1 MNTLYRNIEFRRFC
15 IFLVWL
21 INVSGF
27 FGILSDQ
34 REFYLSATPYVL
46 TLTVFIL
53 ILNHNI
59 LQKDIL
65 KTTLYI
71 ILAGIL
77 VEILGVN
84 YGLFFGEYKY
94 GDTLGIKVFGV
105 PIVIG
110 LNWLMLSMI
119 SANFIDRIIKSKLIL
134 KILLSSILMVS
145 LDVFIEKVA
154 PELDFWKF
162 DLSPVPLS
170 NYVWWLI
177 FSLIFHSFY
186 FKYIKEKEY
195 VISTN
200 LLIIHFLFFGL
211 LSVYL

>member
-1 MNTLYRNIEFRRFC
+1 MNTLYRNIEFKRFC

-65 KTTLYI
+65 KTTLFI

-94 GDTLGIKVFGV
+94 GDTLGVKVFGV

-119 SANFIDRIIKSKLIL
+119 SANFIDRIIKNKLML

-154 PELDFWKF
+154 PALDFWKF

-170 NYVWWLI
+170 NFIWWLI
-177 FSLIFHSFY
+177 FSLIFHSLY

-195 VISTN
+195 VVSTN

-211 LSVYL
+211 LSVFL

>member
-59 LQKDIL
+59 FQKDFL
-65 KTTLYI
+65 KITLFI
-71 ILAGIL
+71 VLAGIL

-94 GDTLGIKVFGV
+94 GDTLGIKVLGV

-119 SANFIDRIIKSKLIL
+119 SANFIDRILKSKVII

-145 LDVFIEKVA
+145 LDIFIEKVA
-154 PELDFWKF
+154 PALDFWKF

-177 FSLIFHSFY
+177 FSLFFHSLY
-186 FKYIKEKEY
+186 FKHIKEKEC

-200 LLIIHFLFFGL
+200 LIIIHFLFFGL
-211 LSVYL
+211 LSIFL

>member
-1 MNTLYRNIEFRRFC
+1 MYTLYRNIEFRRFC

-65 KTTLYI
+65 KTTLFI

-84 YGLFFGEYKY
+84 YGFF
-94 GDTLGIKVFGV
+94 
-105 PIVIG
+105 
-110 LNWLMLSMI
+110 
-119 SANFIDRIIKSKLIL
+119 
-134 KILLSSILMVS
+134 
-145 LDVFIEKVA
+145 
-154 PELDFWKF
+154 FWR
-162 DLSPVPLS
+162 V
-170 NYVWWLI
+170 
-177 FSLIFHSFY
+177 
-186 FKYIKEKEY
+186 
-195 VISTN
+195 
-200 LLIIHFLFFGL
+200 
-211 LSVYL
+211 